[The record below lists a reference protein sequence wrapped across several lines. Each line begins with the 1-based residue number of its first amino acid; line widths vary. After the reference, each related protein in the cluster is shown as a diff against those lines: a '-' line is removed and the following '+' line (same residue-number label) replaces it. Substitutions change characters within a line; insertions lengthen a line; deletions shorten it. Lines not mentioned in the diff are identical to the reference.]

1 MHVQV
6 VNKGID
12 VSAALSER
20 VTARIE
26 DAVSK
31 HFGGEGEAFVVV
43 TKDGFRFKAECALHL
58 PSGAHLHAS
67 GSADDAYAAVDDAAA
82 RLEKR
87 LRRYKTRLKDRRTS
101 RAAPPEPASFVVL
114 QSTGAD
120 LEEDEDARS
129 DAPSAAAPSA
139 SADEPLIIAETT
151 GELPIL
157 SVGMAV
163 QEMGLT
169 DAPALIFKN
178 AANGALN
185 VVYRRPDGHIGWI
198 DPSRP
203 ARAEAS

>member
-26 DAVSK
+26 ETVAK
-31 HFGGEGEAFVVV
+31 YFGDVGEAFVVV
-43 TKDGFRFKAECALHL
+43 SKDGYLFKAECALHL

-67 GSADDAYAAVDDAAA
+67 GSADDAYAAVNDAAA

-87 LRRYKTRLKDRRTS
+87 LRRYKTRLTDRRGP
-101 RAAPPEPASFVVL
+101 RNAAPEPAAYVVL
-114 QSTGAD
+114 QSAQPAPD
-120 LEEDEDARS
+120 ASEDAVAEET
-129 DAPSAAAPSA
+129 DAQ
-139 SADEPLIIAETT
+139 DDPLIIAETA
-151 GELPIL
+151 GELPVL
-157 SVGMAV
+157 TVGMAV

-178 AANGALN
+178 AAHGALN

-203 ARAEAS
+203 APAEAT